1 MSLKIISLRLNLSFS
16 LWRRSGYHDHVSRR
30 ADDRFTL
37 WEVDMRRGLQKGI
50 TVISAA
56 AMAATILAGCGN
68 SGSGAAAT
76 TSGSAS
82 AGDTAAAQAGQ
93 TEVTAAA
100 EESTTGTTATEDQ
113 IGKPNGG
120 DTVTLWHYFEGEA
133 DALYAMVKKY
143 NESQS
148 DIYIVPTFVSREELM
163 KQYTIGAV
171 SGDLPDIGMCD
182 SPDMASYISLGVF
195 ADINDELAGWSD
207 IDQFYPGP
215 LSSCKGSDGDLY
227 GLPNNSN
234 CLALLCNMDML
245 KAAGVE
251 KAPTTWEELED
262 ACAKVS
268 DPDNGVYG
276 LAISAISN
284 EEGTFQ
290 FIPWLY
296 SAGGSVADVSSAE
309 SVRAFSYLAELESK
323 GYMSNE
329 VVNWGQGDALNA
341 WAAQKAAMVESGT
354 WQIAQNLDNSLKDT
368 ITWNYQYVE
377 MPSENGHQ
385 ATVIGGENF
394 GVCSSSKHVKECA
407 EFLKNMMSAQNNA
420 DWCEIAG
427 KLPVRADAVE
437 LKDFWTAD
445 ERYKVFNDSMNF
457 AVARGP
463 HAQWPTISEAIW
475 TAEQAAI
482 LQQSSPEDAA
492 KTAAATIDPILK
504 DSPLPTADNK

>member
-1 MSLKIISLRLNLSFS
+1 MIRTSIS
-16 LWRRSGYHDHVSRR
+16 V
-30 ADDRFTL
+30 
-37 WEVDMRRGLQKGI
+37 RGAQTSKGGLAMKRKL
-50 TVISAA
+50 TKVTSVILATSMVA
-56 AMAATILAGCGN
+56 AMTAGCG
-68 SGSGAAAT
+68 S
-76 TSGSAS
+76 
-82 AGDTAAAQAGQ
+82 
-93 TEVTAAA
+93 
-100 EESTTGTTATEDQ
+100 TATETAGSSDAEETTSETADATEDASEETAVTTDD
-113 IGKPNGG
+113 IGEPNGG

-133 DALYAMVKKY
+133 DALNAMIKSY

-148 DIYIVPTFVSREELM
+148 DIYIVPTYVSREELM

-171 SGDLPDIGMCD
+171 SGDLPDIGMVD

-195 ADINDELAGWSD
+195 AEIDQYLKDWGEL
-207 IDQFYPGP
+207 DQFYEGP
-215 LSSCKGSDGDLY
+215 LSSCMGTDGDLY

-245 KAAGVE
+245 KAAGINE
-251 KAPTTWEELED
+251 APTTWEEFEE
-262 ACAKVS
+262 ACKATTDS
-268 DPDNGVYG
+268 ANGVYG
-276 LAISAISN
+276 FAMSAVSN

-296 SAGGSVADVSSAE
+296 SAGGSVGDISSEA
-309 SVRAFSYLAELESK
+309 SQKAFGLLQDLETN

-341 WAAQKAAMVESGT
+341 WAAQKACMLESGT
-354 WQIAQNLDNSLKDT
+354 WQIAQSLDDDLKDT
-368 ITWNYQYVE
+368 ITWDYEYVP
-377 MPSENGHQ
+377 MPSEDGNQ

-394 GVCSSSKHVKECA
+394 GVCSSSKHVEECA
-407 EFLKNMMSAQNNA
+407 KFLMAMESAQNNA

-427 KLPVRADAVE
+427 KLPVRADSVE

-475 TAEQAAI
+475 TAEQSCILGQSTPADATAQAA
-482 LQQSSPEDAA
+482 SV
-492 KTAAATIDPILK
+492 IDPILEE
-504 DSPLPTADNK
+504 SPLPTE